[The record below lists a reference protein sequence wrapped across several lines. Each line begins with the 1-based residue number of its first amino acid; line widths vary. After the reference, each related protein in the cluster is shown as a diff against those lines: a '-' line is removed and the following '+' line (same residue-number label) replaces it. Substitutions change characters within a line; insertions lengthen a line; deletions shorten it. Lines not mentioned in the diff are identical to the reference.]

1 MKVLLDLRKGT
12 GESGRGKCDRKSAQ
26 SHDDGDGPFHA
37 FGHVHG
43 VARIVG
49 DPVYDARVCSSA
61 AARVSVL
68 DNIVG
73 QEGLGEDE
81 TIVGDSLGRISSFIC
96 HGRGNLWGC
105 GKKTFKRC
113 D

>member
-1 MKVLLDLRKGT
+1 MKVLLDLRKGPR
-12 GESGRGKCDRKSAQ
+12 ESGGGKCDGKSAQ
-26 SHDDGDGPFHA
+26 SHDDGDDLFHA

-43 VARIVG
+43 VASIVG

-68 DNIVG
+68 DNMVG

-81 TIVGDSLGRISSFIC
+81 TIVGDSLRGISSFIC
-96 HGRGNLWGC
+96 HSRGNLCGC
-105 GKKTFKRC
+105 GKKTFKRGG
-113 D
+113 

>member
-1 MKVLLDLRKGT
+1 MKVLLDLRKGS
-12 GESGRGKCDRKSAQ
+12 GERGGGKCDRKSAQ
-26 SHDDGDGPFHA
+26 SHDDGGGTFHA

-43 VARIVG
+43 VASIVG
-49 DPVYDARVCSSA
+49 DPVYDARVCGSA

-68 DNIVG
+68 DNVVG
-73 QEGLGEDE
+73 QEGLGEYE
-81 TIVGDSLGRISSFIC
+81 TIVGVFLRRISSLIC

-105 GKKTFKRC
+105 GKKTFKRG